1 MNVLLDISAALA
13 QTAGIGRYA
22 RELARALL
30 ALPDGPA
37 LTLYHNRQPLDRM
50 PEEWRALPRR
60 QIPLSDRAWRLFVL
74 SGARPPRAWLDARDC
89 DVIHGTDV
97 IVPPSSRPSAITI
110 HDLSTLLFPQHHTRL
125 HRWFDRFSLPIMARR
140 ASAIIADSAS
150 TARDV
155 SDRLGVPPGKV
166 RVVHL
171 GVDHDRFH
179 PREPAEARARVQ
191 AALNLRPPYVL
202 SVGTLEPRKNLLTLL
217 QACRLLPDTAPT
229 LVLAG
234 GQGWGNQPLS
244 AAIDALG
251 LRKRVAMAGFVDEDL
266 LPDLYAAADAFAYP
280 SLYEGFG
287 LPALEA
293 MACGAP
299 VVASRTSSLPEV
311 VGEAGLLV
319 DPRDPRALAEALQRL
334 AGDAALRRT
343 LSQAGIR
350 QAARFSW
357 ERAARETLAVYA
369 TIAATP

>member
-22 RELARALL
+22 RELTRALL
-30 ALPDGPA
+30 ALPGGPA
-37 LTLYHNRQPLDRM
+37 LSLYHNRQPLDRL
-50 PEEWRALPRR
+50 PEEWRGLPRR
-60 QIPLSDRAWRLFVL
+60 QVPLSDRAWRLFLL
-74 SGARPPRAWLDARDC
+74 SGARLPRGWLEAGAC

-97 IVPPSSRPSAITI
+97 IVPPAGRPSIITI

-125 HRWFDRFSLPIMARR
+125 HRWFDRLSLPVMVRR

-155 SDRLGVPPGKV
+155 IGRLGAPAAQVHVV
-166 RVVHL
+166 RL
-171 GVDHDRFH
+171 GVDHARFR
-179 PREPAEARARVQ
+179 PRDAGEARARVQ
-191 AALNLRPPYVL
+191 AALGIQPPYVL
-202 SVGTLEPRKNLLTLL
+202 SVGTLEPRKNLATLL
-217 QACRLLPDTAPT
+217 QAYRLLPDDAPR

-234 GQGWGNQPLS
+234 GRGWGNQRLS
-244 AAIDALG
+244 EEIERLG
-251 LRKRVAMAGFVDEDL
+251 LRARVTVAGFVGDAL

-287 LPALEA
+287 LPPLEA

-299 VVASRTSSLPEV
+299 VVASRASSLPEV

-319 DPRDPRALAEALQRL
+319 DPRDPRELAGALRRL
-334 AGDAALRRT
+334 AGDPALRQT
-343 LSQAGIR
+343 MSQAGLR
-350 QAARFSW
+350 RAAGFSW

-369 TIAATP
+369 TITARP